1 MKKIVFLFLFFLC
14 SFCYGASTRLSLQSY
29 YTTDSTLE
37 IQDIPDSAFSDDNR
51 VNSFVKDG
59 YCWVQAYIPVEALKN
74 KVHVLKFSD
83 ELFNFGQL
91 YFQDRNGKW
100 VYLGS
105 TGFERPDD
113 NNHAYFNNAVVL
125 PHEFNFPDDGQ
136 PVKIRAKIFCDHSI
150 LVKITAMNMGSF
162 MDLRQIRQT
171 HLSFFFGAVV
181 MTIFFIAWAC
191 VSFDDYNYVYLIVV
205 CALLALYVLLV
216 NGVLDGSLKPL
227 FSSNNVRNSMIYFVL
242 TGTSLCGCWFIIN
255 RNKPFL
261 KQFPLV
267 YVKLQ
272 EFFPFFVLILIAVGF
287 LFTIV
292 PVTDDFLHGFRIFG
306 IAVPYLFFINQMVA
320 GRKHN
325 PSFKLKPCIM
335 WLLSCGVILIQQ
347 IFLYFRFKEGVP
359 SFFSIFNEDKGI
371 PEAFALLVIGMS
383 VVELLGQSL
392 RTRFAVLQ
400 IQMKEA
406 DYMVS
411 REYKHNFVY
420 SKISAM
426 LLNMLQVFSASL
438 EETKAEDGEKM
449 KLLIKSN
456 MDYSMQLIKTL
467 SVFSEENKNA
477 NRTYYAPGSL
487 YLHTLVTETMEPEYV
502 MLKKNNCFV
511 DVHEHY
517 SEESCVYA
525 DRDLLA
531 LVMRFMIQTVHNV
544 VIPKT
549 QVLVSA
555 EYKKSCFT
563 ISIKFSTETVTVEQ
577 AKLILGFGKDGEKDF
592 EQDELLRKW
601 GVELYV
607 ASLVADF
614 LKGSISIVPD
624 MMGCVICA
632 RLPLNPAITY
642 LEDNIHEQNFLK
654 LGSDEL
660 LIPSS
665 DEVVYILEENNSV
678 RTILEKAFSPYFKTV
693 ILGNGIEFLD
703 QIKRW
708 PPDFVICSM
717 ELPGKNAMEL
727 LEEDALKSVP
737 FFVITKF
744 ATRKV
749 IANLYDK
756 GAMDVFQKPF
766 NLEYMVRKVFSAI
779 KLRKSQSEV
788 LLKSIHESF
797 SQTVFGKKNSGQN
810 FGEYEVYE
818 MLPADSSDAVI
829 ELKEEGTV
837 ASKVEGN
844 EEKLSLD
851 GLVQALCVS
860 AGLTKKETAI
870 ALLIAMNKSDK
881 EIAMEMGISPSTVA
895 VHNKKIF
902 KKLEIHS
909 RSELLEKIK

>member
-1 MKKIVFLFLFFLC
+1 M
-14 SFCYGASTRLSLQSY
+14 
-29 YTTDSTLE
+29 
-37 IQDIPDSAFSDDNR
+37 
-51 VNSFVKDG
+51 
-59 YCWVQAYIPVEALKN
+59 
-74 KVHVLKFSD
+74 
-83 ELFNFGQL
+83 
-91 YFQDRNGKW
+91 
-100 VYLGS
+100 
-105 TGFERPDD
+105 
-113 NNHAYFNNAVVL
+113 
-125 PHEFNFPDDGQ
+125 
-136 PVKIRAKIFCDHSI
+136 
-150 LVKITAMNMGSF
+150 
-162 MDLRQIRQT
+162 
-171 HLSFFFGAVV
+171 
-181 MTIFFIAWAC
+181 
-191 VSFDDYNYVYLIVV
+191 
-205 CALLALYVLLV
+205 
-216 NGVLDGSLKPL
+216 
-227 FSSNNVRNSMIYFVL
+227 
-242 TGTSLCGCWFIIN
+242 
-255 RNKPFL
+255 
-261 KQFPLV
+261 
-267 YVKLQ
+267 
-272 EFFPFFVLILIAVGF
+272 
-287 LFTIV
+287 
-292 PVTDDFLHGFRIFG
+292 
-306 IAVPYLFFINQMVA
+306 
-320 GRKHN
+320 
-325 PSFKLKPCIM
+325 
-335 WLLSCGVILIQQ
+335 
-347 IFLYFRFKEGVP
+347 
-359 SFFSIFNEDKGI
+359 
-371 PEAFALLVIGMS
+371 
-383 VVELLGQSL
+383 
-392 RTRFAVLQ
+392 
-400 IQMKEA
+400 
-406 DYMVS
+406 
-411 REYKHNFVY
+411 
-420 SKISAM
+420 
-426 LLNMLQVFSASL
+426 
-438 EETKAEDGEKM
+438 
-449 KLLIKSN
+449 
-456 MDYSMQLIKTL
+456 
-467 SVFSEENKNA
+467 
-477 NRTYYAPGSL
+477 
-487 YLHTLVTETMEPEYV
+487 
-502 MLKKNNCFV
+502 
-511 DVHEHY
+511 
-517 SEESCVYA
+517 
-525 DRDLLA
+525 
-531 LVMRFMIQTVHNV
+531 
-544 VIPKT
+544 
-549 QVLVSA
+549 
-555 EYKKSCFT
+555 
-563 ISIKFSTETVTVEQ
+563 
-577 AKLILGFGKDGEKDF
+577 ILGFGKDGEKDF